1 MEGYRVGFAM
11 TERQILLIICIADI
25 VGLITIFIGIDYL
38 IKNGICN

>member
-1 MEGYRVGFAM
+1 M

-25 VGLITIFIGIDYL
+25 VGLITVIIGIDYL